1 MSKKITISI
10 HQPNYLPWLG
20 FFKKIS
26 ASDIFVFLN
35 DVQYEKNGWHNRNKI
50 RNSDGWMWLTVPTNA
65 KLGMKLNEVKIDYSS
80 NWQKKHLK
88 SIEINYSKSTN
99 FKKFWHEI
107 EMIYNKKHELLMD
120 LNLELIKF
128 IMKNLNIKTQT
139 IFSSKLKIRETSS
152 ERILSICK
160 KLDAKI
166 YLSGALGKEYL
177 NLDDFQKN
185 GIEVI
190 FQNFKHPF
198 YDQNYK
204 PFISNMAAI
213 DLLFN
218 RGDESPNI
226 LNDSSNF

>member
-26 ASDIFVFLN
+26 TSDIFVFLN

-166 YLSGALGKEYL
+166 YLSGALGKQYL

-185 GIEVI
+185 GIEVV

-218 RGDESPNI
+218 KGRESPNI